1 MMLAGLLPSVVD
13 AAHLGAA
20 LPAEVTWDPV
30 PRMLDWDVGNT
41 QGNDADPIGR
51 FLGYAQGVIVVLGV
65 IGILY
70 SAGKMAI
77 GKLGR
82 SEIAADGVGGVI
94 WTIMGVSLM
103 LVAIPVITTLAGV

>member
-1 MMLAGLLPSVVD
+1 M
-13 AAHLGAA
+13 AAAI
-20 LPAEVTWDPV
+20 PAEMQWDPV
-30 PRMLDWDVGNT
+30 PRMPDWDVGNT

-51 FLGYAQGVIVVLGV
+51 FLGYTQGVIIVLGV

-94 WTIMGVSLM
+94 WTIMGVSLAM
-103 LVAIPVITTLAGV
+103 VAISVITTLAGV